1 MADMTLEGD
10 AQLAAQLQAMEDQ
23 SSQAAALAP
32 QQQVIVVNQQGI
44 PIQQM
49 NVHPQVVVVTDIKP
63 APNTTYKDWYLLSIK
78 NKQHNKCSCA
88 GGVGGGCNN
97 ISAYS
102 AAMGWLGYDLG
113 FCIVQIFGWF
123 IANGAHDLSWLFLI
137 LFLLLAATNVMT
149 IMAINKFVKVMVI
162 VKLPLLIVS
171 CILV

>member
-1 MADMTLEGD
+1 MAEGIQQ
-10 AQLAAQLQAMEDQ
+10 AVSAAPIV
-23 SSQAAALAP
+23 P
-32 QQQVIVVNQQGI
+32 QQQVIFIVQQDNIGSQAVV
-44 PIQQM
+44 PIQQ
-49 NVHPQVVVVTDIKP
+49 NNIGSQAVVVADIKAP
-63 APNTTYKDWYLLSIK
+63 PNTTYKDWYLLSIK

-137 LFLLLAATNVMT
+137 LFLLLAATNVM
-149 IMAINKFVKVMVI
+149 
-162 VKLPLLIVS
+162 
-171 CILV
+171 

>member
-78 NKQHNKCSCA
+78 NKQYNKCSCT
-88 GGVGGGCNN
+88 GCSN
-97 ISAYS
+97 ISAYN
-102 AAMGWLGYDLG
+102 AAMGWLGYDLV
-113 FCIVQIFGWF
+113 FCIFQ
-123 IANGAHDLSWLFLI
+123 
-137 LFLLLAATNVMT
+137 
-149 IMAINKFVKVMVI
+149 
-162 VKLPLLIVS
+162 
-171 CILV
+171 